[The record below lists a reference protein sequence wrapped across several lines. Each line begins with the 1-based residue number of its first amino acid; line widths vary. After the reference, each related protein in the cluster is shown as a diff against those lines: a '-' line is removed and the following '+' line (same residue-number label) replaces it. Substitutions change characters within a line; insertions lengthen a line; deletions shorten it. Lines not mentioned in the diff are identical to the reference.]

1 MIPKPLGVSGASAAI
16 SENLLRMVFDCAPV
30 GLAVLEVGEARLG
43 KVIAANRELCKL
55 LGYDYDDVIGEQLE
69 RLFDGI
75 GASATTNIQ
84 PLMLGAVEHQH
95 FEECL
100 RRDDGELTF
109 LAIDARRIECDGDAA
124 LAVVAVRDATDIH
137 DLAARFAFV
146 ADHDLLTALL
156 NRRGFETRLV
166 EALARSVRYG
176 ETGAV
181 VVLDLDRFKEVNDSN
196 GHAAGDAVLQ
206 TIAEVLRKRLRT
218 TDLVARVGG
227 DEFALMI
234 GHVDGPEALETV
246 DELLGQIRDRIAT
259 MAGAAARVTVSAG
272 IATFDRDHPTTVAQ
286 ILEAADAALYDA
298 KRAGRA
304 RAALAPMT
312 WPDTQ

>member
-1 MIPKPLGVSGASAAI
+1 
-16 SENLLRMVFDCAPV
+16 
-30 GLAVLEVGEARLG
+30 
-43 KVIAANRELCKL
+43 
-55 LGYDYDDVIGEQLE
+55 
-69 RLFDGI
+69 
-75 GASATTNIQ
+75 
-84 PLMLGAVEHQH
+84 
-95 FEECL
+95 
-100 RRDDGELTF
+100 
-109 LAIDARRIECDGDAA
+109 
-124 LAVVAVRDATDIH
+124 
-137 DLAARFAFV
+137 
-146 ADHDLLTALL
+146 
-156 NRRGFETRLV
+156 
-166 EALARSVRYG
+166 
-176 ETGAV
+176 
-181 VVLDLDRFKEVNDSN
+181 VLDLDRFKEVNDSN

-286 ILEAADAALYDA
+286 IIEAADTALYDA
-298 KRAGRA
+298 KRSGRA
-304 RAALAPMT
+304 RATLAPMT